1 MPDFMTLTL
10 AFAAAVV
17 GMGWLAL
24 TIDMNYARVGK
35 RGTLTSSGLARLRL
49 LGAIGVTAS
58 LALCL
63 SVDHASMAA
72 LVWIMLLAAA
82 ALVITFTLAWRA
94 HWLAVLAPRSRR
106 AH

>member
-35 RGTLTSSGLARLRL
+35 RGALTSSGLARLRL
-49 LGAIGVTAS
+49 LSTIGVTAS

-63 SVDHASMAA
+63 SVDHVSMAA

-106 AH
+106 VH